1 MIKMDDQEFE
11 TMGELECL
19 VSTLIEDNNIIT
31 EIEQSPLMAYW
42 ASYSLKIHVTPSIH
56 KIWH

>member
-31 EIEQSPLMAYW
+31 EIEQSPLMAY
-42 ASYSLKIHVTPSIH
+42 
-56 KIWH
+56 